1 MKVGVGGHDPR
12 NVREAAPKAGKSK
25 ELDLPLEPLEGAW
38 SCPCLDFSPEKLILG
53 GPEKIIVLREVY
65 YFKSP
70 QVQKLR
76 HRIL

>member
-1 MKVGVGGHDPR
+1 MWLSLKMGVGGHDPR

-25 ELDLPLEPLEGAW
+25 ELGLPLEPLEGAW
-38 SCPCLDFSPEKLILG
+38 SCPLLDFSPEKLI
-53 GPEKIIVLREVY
+53 VLREVCD
-65 YFKSP
+65 FKPP